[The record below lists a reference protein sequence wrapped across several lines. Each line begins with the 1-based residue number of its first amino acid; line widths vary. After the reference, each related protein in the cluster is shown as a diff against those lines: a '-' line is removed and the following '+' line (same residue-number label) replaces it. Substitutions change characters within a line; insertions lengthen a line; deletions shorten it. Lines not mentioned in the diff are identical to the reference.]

1 MKTKRL
7 EQLVLTLAALL
18 IIGYAIMYTAGASSK
33 QSQLMNYIAG
43 AGVAIF
49 IGYSYI
55 VQLRERGQ
63 IDGLRDKNEEL
74 KHKVADREHQI
85 REQKENISSLNQ
97 QIEQLNIEIETERNK
112 FAEADKEWK
121 SKVKGLESQLA
132 EAKKE
137 A

>member
-18 IIGYAIMYTAGASSK
+18 IIGYVIVYTAGASSK

-55 VQLRERGQ
+55 VQLRERRQ

-74 KHKVADREHQI
+74 KHKVADREYQI
-85 REQKENISSLNQ
+85 REQNENIRSLNE
-97 QIEQLNIEIETERNK
+97 QIEQLNNDIETERSK
-112 FAEADKEWK
+112 FSQAEREWK
-121 SKVKGLESQLA
+121 NKIKSLEAELA
-132 EAKKE
+132 DAKKE